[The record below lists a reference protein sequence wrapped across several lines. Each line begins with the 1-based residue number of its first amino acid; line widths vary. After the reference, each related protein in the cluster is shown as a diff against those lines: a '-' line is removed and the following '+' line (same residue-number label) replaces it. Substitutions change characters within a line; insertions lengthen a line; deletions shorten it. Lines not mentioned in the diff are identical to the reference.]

1 MMILLRKT
9 LSAFIV
15 AMIAVGILVTH
26 STSAQAAERSNYR
39 GNAQTKLASPAIPA
53 VRGERRAKTDTAV
66 AISPEEEAMVRLL
79 NQDRANAGLPLL
91 EIDLSLVK
99 LAREK
104 SGDMVAYNY
113 FGHISKRLGSVYEQL
128 LAAEIPCTA
137 VAENLV
143 NATNID
149 KAHLFLMRSPVHR
162 SNVLNPGFTKVGI
175 GIIPGGSNGKMIT
188 QIFLSQ

>member
-1 MMILLRKT
+1 MTIRLKKT
-9 LSAFIV
+9 FSAFIT
-15 AMIAVGILVTH
+15 ALMAVGILVTH
-26 STSAQAAERSNYR
+26 STTAQAATPSNYR
-39 GNAQTKLASPAIPA
+39 GNGQSEQASPA
-53 VRGERRAKTDTAV
+53 VQGHRGDGKAKADTAV

-91 EIDLSLVK
+91 EIDLSLVQ
-99 LAREK
+99 LARDK

-113 FGHISKRLGSVYEQL
+113 FGHISKRLGNVYEQL
-128 LAAEIPCTA
+128 LDAEIPCTA

-162 SNVLNPGFTKVGI
+162 SNVLNPAFTKVGI
-175 GIIPGGSNGKMIT
+175 GIVPGGPNGKMIT

>member
-1 MMILLRKT
+1 MTTRLKKT
-9 LSAFIV
+9 FSAFI
-15 AMIAVGILVTH
+15 AALIAVGLLVTH
-26 STSAQAAERSNYR
+26 ATSAQAAEQSNHR
-39 GNAQTKLASPAIPA
+39 GNGQIKQASPVVPDDGREGKANA
-53 VRGERRAKTDTAV
+53 DTAV

-91 EIDLSLVK
+91 EIDLSLVR

-113 FGHISKRLGSVYEQL
+113 FGHISERLGSVYEQVL
-128 LAAEIPCTA
+128 DAEIPCTA

-149 KAHLFLMRSPVHR
+149 KAHLFLMRSSVHR
-162 SNVLNPGFTKVGI
+162 SNILNPAFTKVGI
-175 GIIPGGSNGKMIT
+175 GIVPGGPKGKMIT
-188 QIFLSQ
+188 QIFLRQ